1 VKLVLFYDSAYFDSE
16 MRDLLAAAEDDDLA
30 KELGN
35 LLDLSEGVDIV
46 WYAAS
51 SFYKWKMAD
60 NLAPDLSWPAW
71 VDLGL
76 TRCKEMEEESVLA
89 NQLAPPQSG
98 V

>member
-1 VKLVLFYDSAYFDSE
+1 

-30 KELGN
+30 EESGN
-35 LLDLSEGVDIV
+35 LSDLSEGVDIV
-46 WYAAS
+46 GYATS
-51 SFYKWKMAD
+51 SFYKWEMAD

-76 TRCKEMEEESVLA
+76 ARCKEMEKESFLA